1 MSASFEGLKISFP
14 NVVAIWMFVSRGT
27 NSTQFPK
34 ITSNEQM
41 PVLSLPKES
50 MQSAVNCSVFFII
63 VCVCVWV
70 CVCLSSVSIVIG
82 IPTVKRE
89 MQSYLVNTLSS
100 LFYSLTASQ
109 WQDLLVI
116 VFVAEVTHTHT
127 HKYIYTLRQAH
138 AQIHTNTCWPSTLE
152 PPPLSFFFGLSI
164 VFNWA
169 GLEAGPWVAA
179 VGSWVGAELEKIESN
194 GQMILTLNI
203 L

>member
-1 MSASFEGLKISFP
+1 MSRCQSYLCQRKACRVLLTALFS
-14 NVVAIWMFVSRGT
+14 
-27 NSTQFPK
+27 
-34 ITSNEQM
+34 
-41 PVLSLPKES
+41 LSL
-50 MQSAVNCSVFFII
+50 
-63 VCVCVWV
+63 CVCVWV

-152 PPPLSFFFGLSI
+152 PPPPVLFLWVVYSVQLSWAWSRTLSCCC
-164 VFNWA
+164 
-169 GLEAGPWVAA
+169 GEL
-179 VGSWVGAELEKIESN
+179 SGAELEKIESN

>member
-1 MSASFEGLKISFP
+1 MSRCQSYLCQRKACRVLLTALFS
-14 NVVAIWMFVSRGT
+14 
-27 NSTQFPK
+27 
-34 ITSNEQM
+34 
-41 PVLSLPKES
+41 LSL
-50 MQSAVNCSVFFII
+50 
-63 VCVCVWV
+63 CVCVWV

-127 HKYIYTLRQAH
+127 NTYTH
-138 AQIHTNTCWPSTLE
+138 SDKHTHRYTQTHVDLQLLN